1 MQKTYHFRIISAIL
15 LTFII
20 MASFAQAQELEDVIF
35 LKGAYQNV
43 ADKNAYACTVF
54 SGNANNPPSS
64 PKDGTHYLMQ
74 SSIGWPTPATLGWV
88 NPDAPGLPEEPKNAA
103 ESLAYEGYQYLKDVQ
118 TLFNSYYQNDDPKN
132 PESIYLGFDWF
143 TNHIMNSGGMGQVTI
158 DGKLYDPDVL
168 FDEEAANKA
177 MQYLFIAFNMNP
189 YLEYPIDD
197 STLVDLRYLLL
208 DIPYYQ
214 SVALM
219 MQGNLALERAFCVR
233 FFEELRASGTVIN
246 DELEKLGWSLSM
258 DAFDDLNKEGA
269 WKYFN
274 DASKVWLDLFAS
286 PIQRAY
292 LKEFASTRTLDYRN
306 NPAFK
311 DTSRPSGLPSDADW
325 PPTVYEGYKDVAAML
340 RALSQ
345 RARVVHEVAWRLVM
359 KLERNQA
366 SELIEDYVQQIA
378 LEEGVIMSMFFP
390 SGLPDNH
397 ETKYPG
403 VAESFLALRDAVT
416 QLGQLREAAVNER
429 LNPLGFDKDVLFVHS
444 VEPSSTDRPLY
455 TFNWLKN
462 QLLANEVNPIGALGT
477 SFTDDET
484 AKTTRKNFDLKAS
497 SYLSEFDRIEDEYDQ
512 QLISICGADPGN
524 FSKPNLKDPLNGGGL
539 LTQQKTNI
547 EIALNAIERVKR
559 QMENVQSRIGIEQDR
574 VGQLKIVSDK
584 RIRIIYETG
593 SKVGQLQEE
602 MAAIEAEAKI
612 SGGIV
617 SGIGSVLGGFGDFF
631 LKLAMN
637 DDSQSSSSR
646 KSPRFLD
653 GLFSGAASA
662 ANGFIQ
668 AEMQRKIGQKQAA
681 ITRLQAEQQAQFE
694 YLSQEAESIN
704 SAAQI
709 KTWFLELR
717 TLEIDM
723 YDAELRCGQEMK
735 RLAQLYNEIENKV
748 MRRDRA
754 LDRLTRRS
762 FADPTY
768 RIEVTNA
775 ALKAEDSFRISQ
787 IWVWFLAKSL
797 EYKWPVGKSELG
809 NVIQEILMAR
819 TADKLKSLVDNM
831 RTYDTTKMSLP
842 AAAYYYWSYSLRKD
856 YLGMTFEKTDANGN
870 VKSAVEQF
878 QAYLTELRSNTDNIV
893 KVDNADYLAMP
904 FSTVKFGI
912 QDDDSGSETLQ
923 DSEDM
928 THQASATPIFQT
940 GLWDSKIDWLQVSI
954 EGDRISTD
962 PKKMEVFLWYGG
974 SGFVRTK
981 DNFTDPETGSALDY
995 QVFSNPAYTF
1005 SYIPGGRGFGWN
1017 VLPYIKQKM
1026 TAKLGTANLDIPD
1039 FVFKN
1044 EAFRERPVAATDWRL
1059 LIPVSNTTL
1068 ENIRDIK
1075 VNILYTARTRQQKR

>member
-1 MQKTYHFRIISAIL
+1 MQRNYHVRIISAL
-15 LTFII
+15 MLVFMM
-20 MASFAQAQELEDVIF
+20 MASAAPAQELEDVIF
-35 LKGAYQNV
+35 LQGAY
-43 ADKNAYACTVF
+43 KNASNTNACTVF
-54 SGNANNPPSS
+54 SGNADIPPNS
-64 PKDGTHYLMQ
+64 PKDGTHYLAQ
-74 SSIGWPTPATLGWV
+74 SAIGWPTPATLGWV
-88 NPDAPGLPEEPKNAA
+88 NPLAAGLPGEPKDAA
-103 ESLAYEGYQYLKDVQ
+103 ESLASQGYQYLKDIQ
-118 TLFNSYYQNDDPKN
+118 TLFNSYYQNDNPKN

-143 TNHIMNSGGMGQVTI
+143 TNHIMNSGGTGQVTV
-158 DGKLYDPDVL
+158 DGKIYDPDAL
-168 FDEEAANKA
+168 FNEETANKA

-189 YLEYPIDD
+189 YYKYPIDTAI
-197 STLVDLRYLLL
+197 SLDLRYLLL

-214 SVALM
+214 SVALL

-233 FFEELRASGTVIN
+233 FFEELRSSGTVIN

-258 DAFDDLNKEGA
+258 DAFDDQNNDGA

-274 DASKVWLDLFAS
+274 DAGKVWLDLFAS

-292 LKEFASTRTLDYRN
+292 LIEFASTRTLDYRN

-311 DTSRPSGLPSDADW
+311 DTSKPSGIPSDADW

-345 RARVVHEVAWRLVM
+345 RARIVHEVAWRLVM
-359 KLERNQA
+359 KLERDKA
-366 SELIEDYVQQIA
+366 TELIEDYVQQIA

-390 SGLPDNH
+390 DGLPDNH

-403 VAESFLALRDAVT
+403 LAESFLALRDAVT
-416 QLGQLREAAVNER
+416 QLGQLRESAVNER
-429 LNPLGFDKDVLFVHS
+429 LNPLGFDKDVLFIRS
-444 VEPSSTDRPLY
+444 VEPTSTDRTLY

-462 QLLANEVNPIGALGT
+462 QLLASEINPIGALGS
-477 SFTDDET
+477 SFTDDEA
-484 AKTTRKNFDLKAS
+484 AKNTRKNFELKAS
-497 SYLSEFDRIEDEYDQ
+497 TYLSEFDRIEDEYDQ
-512 QLISICGADPGN
+512 QLISICGPDPKN
-524 FSKPNLKDPLNGGGL
+524 SFKPNLDNPLDGGGL

-547 EIALNAIERVKR
+547 EIALNAIQRVKR
-559 QMENVQSRIGIEQDR
+559 QMENVQTRIEIEQDR

-593 SKVGQLQEE
+593 AKVAQLQEE
-602 MAAIEAEAKI
+602 IGAIQANAAI

-617 SGIGSVLGGFGDFF
+617 GGIGSL
-631 LKLAMN
+631 LAELFKK
-637 DDSQSSSSR
+637 R
-646 KSPRFLD
+646 ESPRFLG

-662 ANGFIQ
+662 ANGYIQ
-668 AEMQRKIGQKQAA
+668 AEMYRKMGQKQAA
-681 ITRLQAEQQAQFE
+681 ITKLQYEQQAKFE
-694 YLSQEAESIN
+694 YLSQEAEGIN
-704 SAAQI
+704 SSSQI

-735 RLAQLYNEIENKV
+735 RMAQLYNEIENKV
-748 MRRDRA
+748 MRRDRS

-775 ALKAEDSFRISQ
+775 ALKAEDSFRIAQ

-809 NVIQEILMAR
+809 SVIQEILMAR

-856 YLGMTFEKTDANGN
+856 YLGMTFDKADVNGN

-878 QAYLTELRSNTDNIV
+878 QAYLAELAANAENIV
-893 KVDNADYLAMP
+893 KVDNNDYLSIP
-904 FSTVKFGI
+904 FSTVKFDI
-912 QDDDSGSETLQ
+912 KDDNTGSETLM
-923 DSEDM
+923 DSEGK

-940 GLWDSKIDWLQVSI
+940 GLWDSKIDWVQVSI
-954 EGDRISTD
+954 EGDRISAD
-962 PKKMEVFLWYGG
+962 PQKMEVFLWYGG

-981 DNFTDPETGSALDY
+981 DSFADPETGSTLDY
-995 QVFSNPAYTF
+995 LVFSNPAYTF

-1017 VLPYIKQKM
+1017 VLPYIKQKV
-1026 TAKLGTANLDIPD
+1026 TAKLGTANADIPD

-1044 EAFRERPVAATDWRL
+1044 EAFRERPVASTDWRL
-1059 LIPVSNTTL
+1059 LIPVSSTTL
-1068 ENIRDIK
+1068 ANIRDIK
-1075 VNILYTARTRQQKR
+1075 VNILYTARTKQKR

>member
-1 MQKTYHFRIISAIL
+1 MQRNYRVRIISAMML
-15 LTFII
+15 VFMM
-20 MASFAQAQELEDVIF
+20 MASAAPAQELEDVIF
-35 LKGAYQNV
+35 LQGAY
-43 ADKNAYACTVF
+43 KNAFNTNANACTVF
-54 SGNANNPPSS
+54 SGNADNPPNS
-64 PKDGTHYLMQ
+64 PKDGTHYLAQ
-74 SSIGWPTPATLGWV
+74 SAIGWPTPATLGWV
-88 NPDAPGLPEEPKNAA
+88 DPNAVGLYGEPKKAA
-103 ESLAYEGYQYLKDVQ
+103 ESLADQGYQYLKDIQ
-118 TLFNSYYQNDDPKN
+118 TLFNSYYQNDNPKN

-143 TNHIMNSGGMGQVTI
+143 TNHIMNSGGTGLVTV
-158 DGKLYDPDVL
+158 DGKIYDPDAL
-168 FDEEAANKA
+168 FNEETANKA

-189 YLEYPIDD
+189 YLKYPIDAAT
-197 STLVDLRYLLL
+197 SVDLRYLLL

-214 SVALM
+214 SVALL

-233 FFEELRASGTVIN
+233 FFEELRSSGTVIN
-246 DELEKLGWSLSM
+246 DELDKLGWSLSM
-258 DAFDDLNKEGA
+258 DAFDDQNKDGA

-286 PIQRAY
+286 PIQRTY
-292 LKEFASTRTLDYRN
+292 LKDFASARTLDYRN

-311 DTSRPSGLPSDADW
+311 DTGKPSGLPSDADW

-359 KLERNQA
+359 KLERDKA
-366 SELIEDYVQQIA
+366 SELIENYVQQIG

-390 SGLPDNH
+390 DGLPDNH

-403 VAESFLALRDAVT
+403 LAESLLGLRDAVT
-416 QLGQLREAAVNER
+416 QLGQLRESAVNER
-429 LNPLGFDKDVLFVHS
+429 LNPLGFDKDVLFIRS
-444 VEPSSTDRPLY
+444 VEPTSTDRTLY
-455 TFNWLKN
+455 TFNWLKG
-462 QLLANEVNPIGALGT
+462 QLLANEINPVGALGT

-484 AKTTRKNFDLKAS
+484 AKNTRKNFDLKAS
-497 SYLSEFDRIEDEYDQ
+497 TYVSEFDRVEDEYDQ
-512 QLISICGADPGN
+512 QLISICGADPNN

-559 QMENVQSRIGIEQDR
+559 QMENVQTRIGIEQDR

-593 SKVGQLQEE
+593 GQVAQLQEE
-602 MAAIEAEAKI
+602 MAAIQANAAKA
-612 SGGIV
+612 GGIIQ
-617 SGIGSVLGGFGDFF
+617 GIGSAMGGFGDFF
-631 LKLAMN
+631 LKL
-637 DDSQSSSSR
+637 QGFR
-646 KSPRFLD
+646 KSPRFFS

-668 AEMQRKIGQKQAA
+668 AEMYRKMGQKQAA
-681 ITRLQAEQQAQFE
+681 ITRLQSEQQAKFE
-694 YLSQEAESIN
+694 YLSQEAEGIN
-704 SAAQI
+704 SSSQI

-735 RLAQLYNEIENKV
+735 RMAQLYNEVENKV
-748 MRRDRA
+748 MRRDRS

-775 ALKAEDSFRISQ
+775 ALKAEDSFRIAQ

-809 NVIQEILMAR
+809 NVIQEILTAR

-842 AAAYYYWSYSLRKD
+842 AAAYYYWSYSIRKD
-856 YLGMTFEKTDANGN
+856 YLGMTFEKTDVSGN

-878 QAYLTELRSNTDNIV
+878 QAYLAELVNNAENIV
-893 KVDNADYLAMP
+893 RVDNSDYLAIP
-904 FSTVKFGI
+904 FSTVKFDI
-912 QDDDSGSETLQ
+912 KDDNSGSETIQ
-923 DSEDM
+923 DSEGK

-940 GLWDSKIDWLQVSI
+940 GLWDSKIDWVQVSI
-954 EGDRISTD
+954 EGDRISAD
-962 PKKMEVFLWYGG
+962 PQKMEVFLWYGG

-981 DNFTDPETGSALDY
+981 DNFTDSETNSQLDY
-995 QVFSNPAYTF
+995 IVFSNPAYTF

-1026 TAKLGTANLDIPD
+1026 TAKLGTSGADIPD

-1059 LIPVSNTTL
+1059 LIPVSGTTL
-1068 ENIRDIK
+1068 ANIRDIK
-1075 VNILYTARTRQQKR
+1075 VNVLYTARTRQQRR

>member
-1 MQKTYHFRIISAIL
+1 MQRNYRFRIISAMML
-15 LTFII
+15 VFMM
-20 MASFAQAQELEDVIF
+20 MASAAPAQELEDVIF
-35 LKGAYQNV
+35 LQGAY
-43 ADKNAYACTVF
+43 KNASNTNACTVF
-54 SGNANNPPSS
+54 SGNSDIPPNS
-64 PKDGTHYLMQ
+64 PKDGTHYLAQ
-74 SSIGWPTPATLGWV
+74 SAIGWPTPATLGWV
-88 NPDAPGLPEEPKNAA
+88 NPMAAGLPDEPKNAA
-103 ESLAYEGYQYLKDVQ
+103 ESLASQGYQYLKNIQ
-118 TLFNSYYQNDDPKN
+118 TLFNSYYQNSDPKN

-143 TNHIMNSGGMGQVTI
+143 TNHIMNSGGIGQVTI
-158 DGKLYDPDVL
+158 DGKIYDADAL
-168 FDEEAANKA
+168 FDEETANHA

-189 YLEYPIDD
+189 YLKYPIDAAA
-197 STLVDLRYLLL
+197 SVDLRYLLL

-214 SVALM
+214 SVALL

-233 FFEELRASGTVIN
+233 FFEELRSSGTVIN

-258 DAFDDLNKEGA
+258 DAFDDQNKDGA

-274 DASKVWLDLFAS
+274 EASKVWLDLFAS

-292 LKEFASTRTLDYRN
+292 LTEFASARSLDYRN
-306 NPAFK
+306 NSAFK
-311 DTSRPSGLPSDADW
+311 DTSRPSGLPADADW
-325 PPTVYEGYKDVAAML
+325 PPTVYEGYKDVAAMV

-359 KLERNQA
+359 KLERDKA
-366 SELIEDYVQQIA
+366 TKLIEDYVQQLA
-378 LEEGVIMSMFFP
+378 MEEGVIISMFFP

-403 VAESFLALRDAVT
+403 LAESFLALRDAVT
-416 QLGQLREAAVNER
+416 QLGQLRESAVNER
-429 LNPLGFDKDVLFVHS
+429 LNPLGFDKDVLFIRS
-444 VEPSSTDRPLY
+444 VEPTSTDRTLY

-462 QLLANEVNPIGALGT
+462 QLLASEINPIGALGS
-477 SFTDDET
+477 SFTDDEA
-484 AKTTRKNFDLKAS
+484 AKNTRKNFELKAS
-497 SYLSEFDRIEDEYDQ
+497 TYLSEFDRIEDEYDQ
-512 QLISICGADPGN
+512 QLISICGPDPKN
-524 FSKPNLKDPLNGGGL
+524 SFKPNLDNPLDGGGL

-547 EIALNAIERVKR
+547 EIALNAIQRVKR
-559 QMENVQSRIGIEQDR
+559 QMENVQTRIEIEQDR
-574 VGQLKIVSDK
+574 VAQLKIVSDK

-593 SKVGQLQEE
+593 AQIAQLEQEI
-602 MAAIEAEAKI
+602 AAIQANAAI

-617 SGIGSVLGGFGDFF
+617 GGIGSL
-631 LKLAMN
+631 LA
-637 DDSQSSSSR
+637 DLFKKR
-646 KSPRFLD
+646 ESPRFLG

-662 ANGFIQ
+662 ANGYIQ
-668 AEMQRKIGQKQAA
+668 AEMYRKMGQKQAA
-681 ITRLQAEQQAQFE
+681 ITKLQYEQQAKFE
-694 YLSQEAESIN
+694 YLSQEAEAIN
-704 SAAQI
+704 SSSQI

-775 ALKAEDSFRISQ
+775 ALKAEDSFRIAQ

-809 NVIQEILMAR
+809 SVIQDILTAR
-819 TADKLKSLVDNM
+819 TAEKLKSLVDNM

-856 YLGMTFEKTDANGN
+856 HLGMTFEKTDVNGN

-878 QAYLTELRSNTDNIV
+878 QAYLAESAADAENIV
-893 KVDNADYLAMP
+893 KVDNNDYLSIP
-904 FSTVKFGI
+904 FSTVKFDI
-912 QDDDSGSETLQ
+912 KDDNTGSETLQ
-923 DSEDM
+923 DSEGK

-940 GLWDSKIDWLQVSI
+940 GLWDSKIDWVQVSI

-962 PKKMEVFLWYGG
+962 PQQMQVFLWYGG
-974 SGFVRTK
+974 SGFVRTQ
-981 DNFTDPETGSALDY
+981 NSFTDSVTRSQLDY
-995 QVFSNPAYTF
+995 LVFSNPAYTF

-1017 VLPYIKQKM
+1017 VLPYIKQKV
-1026 TAKLGTANLDIPD
+1026 TAKLGTTNTDIPD

-1044 EAFRERPVAATDWRL
+1044 EAFRERPVASTDWRL
-1059 LIPVSNTTL
+1059 LIPVSGTTL
-1068 ENIRDIK
+1068 ANIRDIK